1 MAIATHYD
9 TLQVTR
15 SASAEVIRAAYKS
28 LSQRYHPDRYPPDER
43 LQWEQRMK
51 ALNAAYAILSDPEKR
66 VAYDE
71 VLAASERMQQPRSQT
86 SQAFDIVPA
95 TQPAPRAKS
104 ASPPVPPP
112 ASAASAASKHRSFRM
127 TEPSKAETNRWMTV
141 FGCLLVA
148 SLLVRHTNIG
158 SWLASIDWPHVF
170 DWKKQSV
177 VVVEGTKPENQTVA
191 QMSPQA
197 LAQPAIQAIPQGTTQ
212 FMPRD
217 AGLQPV
223 DMSVA
228 CYAKGDTH
236 RLLPNSECVI
246 TVHNPN
252 EHWFLRDLDLDV
264 EVRTWANTVGR
275 ISNWTYPL
283 SAMVMPGET
292 RSYPFV
298 VTISGNAEPRSF
310 SWSIRNVSGEAL
322 PH

>member
-1 MAIATHYD
+1 
-9 TLQVTR
+9 
-15 SASAEVIRAAYKS
+15 
-28 LSQRYHPDRYPPDER
+28 
-43 LQWEQRMK
+43 MK

-66 VAYDE
+66 IAYDD
-71 VLAASERMQQPRSQT
+71 VLAASERVEQPSSQT
-86 SQAFDIVPA
+86 NQSSGMVPT
-95 TQPAPRAKS
+95 TQPTPHAKR

-112 ASAASAASKHRSFRM
+112 ASAASAVPKHRSFRM

-148 SLLVRHTNIG
+148 SLLVRYTSIG
-158 SWLASIDWPHVF
+158 SWLASIDWPHAF

-177 VVVEGTKPENQTVA
+177 SVVDGAKPVNQTAV
-191 QMSPQA
+191 QISPEA
-197 LAQPAIQAIPQGTTQ
+197 LAQPAIQAMPQGAAQ

-228 CYAKGDTH
+228 CYAKGDAR

-246 TVHNPN
+246 TIHNPN

-264 EVRTWANTVGR
+264 EVRTWANTAGR